1 VDREDVR
8 GCEVRLLL
16 CILCLLAAMFLASC
30 GKKPP
35 VVVPTVVRE
44 VVIQKVS
51 EPTPVIVQPPAELL
65 QPLTMP
71 PPIFVSPSDPK
82 AVVALT
88 EDEARA
94 FRAWSAE
101 MKLWRDAVLAWWTS
115 LKAQ

>member
-1 VDREDVR
+1 
-8 GCEVRLLL
+8 VRLLL

-30 GKKPP
+30 GKKP
-35 VVVPTVVRE
+35 
-44 VVIQKVS
+44 
-51 EPTPVIVQPPAELL
+51 ELL

-71 PPIFVSPSDPK
+71 PPVFTSPADPK

-115 LKAQ
+115 LQVP